1 MKTAKWWQT
10 ADNNSVICTLCPR
23 RCTIPE
29 GKTGYCGIRKN
40 EEGTLVSLAYG
51 LPTALQIDPIEKK
64 PLRHFLPGTKTFS
77 VGTFGCNLGCVF
89 CQNSHLSRGSYGR
102 QDFRYIPP
110 EELVKLTLQHK
121 CESLTFTYN
130 EPSIWA
136 EYAVDCFRLAKAAGL
151 KTVLVSNGFISR
163 EAAEELYPL
172 TDAANIDIKAMSEEF
187 YRTMC
192 NATLQPVLESCI
204 HFKRELGKHLE
215 ITNLVIP
222 GKNDSPEQIRALL
235 DWVEQ
240 ELGLDQV
247 IHFSAY
253 FPAYRYHES
262 PRTPPGLIRKIC
274 AEAFYRGFSRIY
286 AGNI

>member
-40 EEGTLVSLAYG
+40 EEGSLVSLAYG
-51 LPTALQIDPIEKK
+51 LPAALQIDPIEKK

-89 CQNSHLSRGSYGR
+89 CQNSHFSRGSYGR

-192 NATLQPVLESCI
+192 NASLQPVLESCI

>member
-40 EEGTLVSLAYG
+40 EGGSLVSLAYG
-51 LPTALQIDPIEKK
+51 LPAALQIDPIEKK

-151 KTVLVSNGFISR
+151 NTVLVSNGFISR

-192 NATLQPVLESCI
+192 NASLQPVLESCI

-253 FPAYRYHES
+253 FPAYKYHES
-262 PRTPPGLIRKIC
+262 PRTPPGLIRRIC